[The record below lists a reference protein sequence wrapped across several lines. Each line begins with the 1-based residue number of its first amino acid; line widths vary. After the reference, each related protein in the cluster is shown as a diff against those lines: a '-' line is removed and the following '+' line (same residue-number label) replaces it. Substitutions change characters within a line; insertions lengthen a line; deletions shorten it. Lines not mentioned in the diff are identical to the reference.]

1 MSSITTDDAAAA
13 VVASLSAPAG
23 LYNVGDDEPV
33 TRRDFFAALAGAL
46 GVRPPRIA
54 PAGLAKLGGAK
65 ASVLVR
71 SQRVSN
77 RAFVEA
83 TGLEARAAQRARGLA
98 GRWSAAV
105 HDLTITTQATTRHGQ
120 T

>member
-1 MSSITTDDAAAA
+1 M
-13 VVASLSAPAG
+13 VASLSAPAG

-33 TRRDFFAALAGAL
+33 TRRDFFAALAATL

-54 PAGLAKLGGAK
+54 PAGLAKLGGPK

-77 RAFVEA
+77 RAFVDA
-83 TGLEARAAQRARGLA
+83 TGWQPVWRSVREGWPAVVAAIAPDPA
-98 GRWSAAV
+98 P
-105 HDLTITTQATTRHGQ
+105 T
-120 T
+120 